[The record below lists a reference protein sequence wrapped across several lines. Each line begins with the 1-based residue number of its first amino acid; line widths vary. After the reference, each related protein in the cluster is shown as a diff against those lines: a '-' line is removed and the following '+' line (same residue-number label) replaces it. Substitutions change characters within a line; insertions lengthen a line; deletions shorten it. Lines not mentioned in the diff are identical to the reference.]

1 MMAVAEEQLWFSSGE
16 RDGVEIAIF
25 PISIAKPVGKTENRL
40 VPPKGKELHQ
50 IPVLFQE
57 APGLSTGR
65 VPDKNT
71 VAQSLDIREAMTGIE
86 DPAIFHGKAC
96 NLEGRRGEG
105 GGYAGRRVV
114 DIQLGPLP
122 AGEAQAVGPE
132 GNVLQHIIGAV
143 LYSSRA
149 EASSG
154 GLRLSR
160 FGRFMST
167 VAVKTNRPSVK
178 RRALPARMGTVNRV
192 CASPPSTGSA

>member
-1 MMAVAEEQLWFSSGE
+1 
-16 RDGVEIAIF
+16 
-25 PISIAKPVGKTENRL
+25 
-40 VPPKGKELHQ
+40 
-50 IPVLFQE
+50 
-57 APGLSTGR
+57 
-65 VPDKNT
+65 
-71 VAQSLDIREAMTGIE
+71 MTGIE

-143 LYSSRA
+143 FVFLQGRSF
-149 EASSG
+149 
-154 GLRLSR
+154 LR
-160 FGRFMST
+160 GT
-167 VAVKTNRPSVK
+167 QTVQIVAVITNRPSVK
-178 RRALPARMGTVNRV
+178 RRALPARMGTVNRG

>member
-143 LYSSRA
+143 FVFLQGRSFLRGTQTVQIWA
-149 EASSG
+149 VHVHG
-154 GLRLSR
+154 G
-160 FGRFMST
+160 GE
-167 VAVKTNRPSVK
+167 NE
-178 RRALPARMGTVNRV
+178 
-192 CASPPSTGSA
+192 PPVR